1 MIGKDPLKLK
11 KRKHAALKVLLL
23 SVSVT
28 FMCFSMLVG
37 TTYAWLT
44 DSVTSSNNK
53 VLSGTLDVDLYYYNA
68 NGEWVQATD
77 NIFENIDWQP
87 GAAYSR
93 AIEIRNNG
101 DLPVNFAFNTNA
113 ATEYGS
119 INTDGEQFFISD
131 YLKVNQQFKESNE
144 AAVAAI
150 NGAEALEALKTAAC
164 ELPAFGFPNEQLAE
178 SIDAHASK
186 YVVVTI
192 TMPDAGDVVKT
203 VNNEETVTHKGV
215 YASTTKSGMPLPKF
229 DVRIVVTAVQK
240 ATEDAFGTTTD
251 HTPPTACIATVKYP
265 LDTTA
270 LLYEKTVDNE
280 TYYEIADRDDFDRF
294 VSVVNKGT
302 ANGGT
307 DFAGKTVKLTTDINL
322 STVDPLNNTV
332 VTLNPWPLT
341 GTFAGIFDGG
351 YKATPESTE
360 TRSRVISGFTLD
372 VATDVATAALFNLTA
387 EETPSATNKVVN
399 ISVDNFKVTWAADTE
414 SNPQIPSVS
423 STVSAVT
430 DVSETG
436 AIAIEK
442 PVTQQSGNAT
452 E

>member
-1 MIGKDPLKLK
+1 MIGKDLLKLK

-53 VLSGTLDVDLYYYNA
+53 VLSGTLDIDLYYYDITE
-68 NGEWVQATD
+68 GEWLEATGD
-77 NIFENIDWQP
+77 IFEDIEWQP

-93 AIEIRNNG
+93 ALEIRNKG

-131 YLKVNQQFKESNE
+131 YLKVNQQFKDTAEL
-144 AAVAAI
+144 AVDAI
-150 NGAEALEALKTAAC
+150 NGTDALKEAAC
-164 ELPAFGFPNEQLAE
+164 ALTDFGFPDTELTE
-178 SIDAHASK
+178 SIDANASK
-186 YVVVTI
+186 YVIVTI
-192 TMPDAGDVVKT
+192 AMPDDSEDVVET
-203 VNNEETVTHKGV
+203 VDNVDTVTHKGV

-240 ATEDAFGTTTD
+240 ATADAFGNTTD
-251 HTPPTACIATVKYP
+251 HTPPTAVVETVRYQ

-270 LLYEKTVDNE
+270 LLYQNTGDNG
-280 TYYEIADRDDFDRF
+280 TYYINDRDDFDRF

-341 GTFAGIFDGG
+341 GSFAGIFDGG

-360 TRSRVISGFTLD
+360 TLSRVISGFTLD
-372 VATDVATAALFNLTA
+372 VATDAATAALFNLTA
-387 EETPSATNKVVN
+387 SAPSETNKVVN
-399 ISVDNFKVTWAADTE
+399 ISVNNFKVTWAADTE

-423 STVSAVT
+423 STISAVT
-430 DVSETG
+430 AVSETG

-442 PVTQQSGNAT
+442 PVTQ
-452 E
+452 